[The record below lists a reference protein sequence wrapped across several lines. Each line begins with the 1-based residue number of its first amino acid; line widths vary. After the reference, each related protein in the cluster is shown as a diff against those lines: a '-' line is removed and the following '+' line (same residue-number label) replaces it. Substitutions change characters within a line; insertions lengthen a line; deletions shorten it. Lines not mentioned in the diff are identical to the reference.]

1 MVEVIQTLQEFNIER
16 LALVQS
22 GLTTLLIWAVLNI
35 LLSFVGQAYSEGFK
49 RQFFLMNGYWNI
61 VNMALAIFGLVSTPP
76 IRELTLLKTV
86 EAQFN
91 LERLLLFN
99 SGLDIGYV
107 ILGFFLI
114 QKSLKPSSKM
124 AQLKG
129 YGFSII
135 LQGSWLF
142 VFDLTFFY
150 FLYDHGL
157 HLNRFF
163 KQCI

>member
-1 MVEVIQTLQEFNIER
+1 
-16 LALVQS
+16 
-22 GLTTLLIWAVLNI
+22 
-35 LLSFVGQAYSEGFK
+35 
-49 RQFFLMNGYWNI
+49 
-61 VNMALAIFGLVSTPP
+61 
-76 IRELTLLKTV
+76 LKTV

-142 VFDLTFFY
+142 VFDLTFFTFY
-150 FLYDHGL
+150 MIMVY
-157 HLNRFF
+157 
-163 KQCI
+163 I